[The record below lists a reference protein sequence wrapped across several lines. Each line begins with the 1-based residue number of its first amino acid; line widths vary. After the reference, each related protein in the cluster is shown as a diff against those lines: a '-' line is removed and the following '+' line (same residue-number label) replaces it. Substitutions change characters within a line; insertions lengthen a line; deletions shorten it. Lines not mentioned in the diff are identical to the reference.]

1 MTMFSAYIRNHSR
14 HAAAGLLATLL
25 VAAQSCVREPDF
37 DPREE
42 GREAAVTLR
51 WSPSDM
57 TIQSRALTDEQE
69 RYVHSLWVGI
79 YDYGSGKIKTLTDGK
94 SVVHT
99 DGYYLTPDATLD
111 NHKLDPQAPLTL
123 HTTSGESYIVAVANP
138 DTNYGISDKVDGT
151 TLLELL
157 RQCDTWEKFRSVAV
171 LTGAI
176 VEGTTPNI
184 TLTEANMPM
193 VGLYY
198 ENRHHDDAEN
208 PDPVNWTE
216 EARSHTYIP
225 AGTTTLPGTIHLRR
239 LHAHVNFQII
249 PGQYITVEPTSWQVR
264 NVPYASYLHERPDTD
279 NADRN
284 AGDNDALGAKLYG
297 TDYKACYAPSRTANT
312 FERSD
317 ALGNGGNQSGFTFE
331 FYQYENKHT
340 GLDGVTTYND
350 REEEFQ
356 NPEENGSQQN
366 TGIYKSLCEEATGG
380 KNNMATYVEI
390 QAKVTYYIDANG
402 TPVNPNRA
410 SENGIMPR
418 LGYAKYVVHLGYCE
432 GTDAAKARDFNCR
445 RNTRYTYRITINGVD
460 KIRVEAEKEGDT
472 PGAEGDVV
480 DYESNS
486 FYDLD
491 CHYAVFNIQMSNAER
506 NKLYWR
512 LRAPY
517 GTGEAKILD
526 YNYNEAETMTDGA
539 SNRENPFYSWIRF
552 RPTTNENT
560 LATYS
565 INESEMWTLQ
575 DLKDVANHPGNNGS
589 TNVNNTTQQWYT
601 VFVDEYAYLIDRN
614 GQRLEATE
622 WQDSAWENY
631 VNQPDRTVWMI
642 VDEDN
647 YHLSYDEESLYAK
660 TKYMISQRSI
670 QTYYSTTILN
680 GSKTALGVEHM
691 NETYGKNLTWN
702 WNQGESS
709 LSHSNGRWN
718 TWQYIQSGSQRNRW
732 ATILTATTPDA
743 FYPVAA
749 LQSTTTLNNENNE
762 TNNPLYSQPAERGTY
777 YEIIAACMSRNRD
790 LNGNGTIDANELKW
804 YLPAEGKYERIM
816 LGRNALKSWLINP
829 NADNN
834 YYTIQSDPYAKE
846 KVVPQLY
853 TKLQS
858 IVGPQ
863 GANGLPNWV
872 HYASSDH
879 RKFYPDEGGS
889 YHPYLSIAWDPNQVF
904 GYWPWNIRCVRNLGS
919 TFETVTTKADSDPV
933 ERAYTFRANTAT
945 YTENGKEISGGVFD
959 ASSYHD
965 DCLRAN
971 IDTYMPVHPVSNF
984 QRNLIARYFEVSMH
998 ESVYTLGQNETMEQ
1012 VLNENKP
1019 CRDYAQEA
1027 DDADK
1032 GSWRAPNQRE
1042 LMMILNESLSR
1053 ENGDDKKTPIL
1064 SNYGRRYSC
1073 TKEAY
1078 GNADRFAVIEGTTL
1092 MREPVS
1098 AGARFWVRCVRDV
1111 TSPTPQK

>member
-1 MTMFSAYIRNHSR
+1 MFSAYIRNHSR

-25 VAAQSCVREPDF
+25 LAAQSCVREPDL

-57 TIQSRALTDEQE
+57 TIQSRALTDAQE
-69 RYVHSLWVGI
+69 RHVHSLWVGI
-79 YDYGSGKIKTLTDGK
+79 YDYGSKKIKTLTDGEG
-94 SVVHT
+94 VVHT
-99 DGYYLTPDATLD
+99 DGYYITPDAELEY
-111 NHKLDPQAPLTL
+111 HVVDPNTPLTL

-151 TLLELL
+151 PATTLLELL

-176 VEGTTPNI
+176 VKGTTPNI

-193 VGLYY
+193 VGLYH
-198 ENRHHDDAEN
+198 EELDHNQDSS
-208 PDPVNWTE
+208 DPVEWTE

-225 AGTTTLPGTIHLRR
+225 AGANTLPGTIHLRR

-284 AGDNDALGAKLYG
+284 AGDNDALGAKLDG

-317 ALGNGGNQSGFTFE
+317 ALGSDGKQSGFTFE

-356 NPEENGSQQN
+356 NPEENGSLQN
-366 TGIYKSLCEEATGG
+366 TGIYKSLCEEAAGG

-402 TPVNPNRA
+402 TPVDPARA

-432 GTDAAKARDFNCR
+432 GTDEAAKARDFNCR

-517 GTGEAKILD
+517 GTGEAHVLD
-526 YNYNEAETMTDGA
+526 YNYDEVGTTDGA
-539 SNRENPFYSWIRF
+539 RNRENPFYSWIRF
-552 RPTTNENT
+552 RPTRDENT
-560 LATYS
+560 LAPYS
-565 INESEMWTLQ
+565 TTDSEMWTLQ
-575 DLKDVANHPGNNGS
+575 DLKDVAGHRHTSDRQGNVEDGTS
-589 TNVNNTTQQWYT
+589 RWYT

-670 QTYYSTTILN
+670 QTYYSTTHLN
-680 GSKTALGVEHM
+680 DSKTALGVEHM

-702 WNQGESS
+702 WGYGVDD

-718 TWQYIQSGSQRNRW
+718 TWQYIQSGSQRDQW
-732 ATILTATTPDA
+732 STILTATTPDA

-749 LQSTTTLNNENNE
+749 LRSTTT
-762 TNNPLYSQPAERGTY
+762 TNYNPVNAPAAAGTY

-790 LNGNGTIDANELKW
+790 LNNNGTIDANELKW

-829 NADNN
+829 NVDNY

-853 TKLQS
+853 TELQS
-858 IVGPQ
+858 IEGETGTQ
-863 GANGLPNWV
+863 GKPNWV

-889 YHPYLSIAWDPNQVF
+889 FNNQISIAWPSGARN
-904 GYWPWNIRCVRNLGS
+904 GYWPWNIRCVRNLGT
-919 TFETVTTKADSDPV
+919 TFETVTADAESDPV
-933 ERAYTFRANTAT
+933 ERAYTFKEGKTNGTGNNAT
-945 YTENGKEISGGVFD
+945 CGGVFD

-971 IDTYMPVHPVSNF
+971 IDTYMPVHPVSDF
-984 QRNLIARYFEVSMH
+984 QRNLIARYFEVAPTDVTFSITASTNAEGFEKIKEAMN
-998 ESVYTLGQNETMEQ
+998 Q
-1012 VLNENKP
+1012 NKP
-1019 CRDYAQEA
+1019 CDTYEYNG
-1027 DDADK
+1027 DK
-1032 GSWRAPNQRE
+1032 TGWRLPNQRE
-1042 LMMILNESLSR
+1042 IMMILNES
-1053 ENGDDKKTPIL
+1053 DKRKDKGETPIIRG
-1064 SNYGRRYSC
+1064 NADYGNVIYSC
-1073 TKEAY
+1073 TIEGY
-1078 GNADRFAVIEGTTL
+1078 GNKDRFAVIGQTIRVQGWETWYGSTL
-1092 MREPVS
+1092 K
-1098 AGARFWVRCVRDV
+1098 VRCVRDV
-1111 TSPTPQK
+1111 TSPTPQM